1 MAEIPCRRIA
11 KEACVCTS
19 TKTRH
24 SVVPKR
30 IHQDKR
36 DSEKVVV
43 LLYRCCSSTKPGATS
58 PFGIEVMNVT

>member
-1 MAEIPCRRIA
+1 MIPCRVLQRSG
-11 KEACVCTS
+11 CVYMDE
-19 TKTRH
+19 TRQ

-36 DSEKVVV
+36 NSEKVVV

-58 PFGIEVMNVT
+58 PFGVEVMNVT